1 MKMTRRALYLFDR
14 LASKLVKP
22 SEQPA
27 MVAFIPTNNGVYIAS
42 IGDNAAVSLF
52 VLSKERITPF
62 VVPLTLVKELAVS
75 KSNDD
80 VNFDV
85 TGNTVTV
92 HWYQD
97 AIPNHRR
104 HTFSAV
110 PKLPPLPSKTTSHS
124 KLLLDAITDASKVM
138 DKDNARYALGAISL
152 NGETGQIAA
161 TDGRQCLVQDGFKF
175 AFQEN
180 ALLPVSKIFTSK
192 EFREAGENIT
202 LGFEKGLIYFSV
214 GTVHLWYKSIAG
226 AFPNIKRLF
235 DEKAERTWIDL
246 NDADARFLAERLQHL
261 PGNDD
266 PCKPVFIAFNENG
279 VSVRGY
285 DKEHQSCTE
294 VKLSRSRCKGTA
306 GLIAIDRTFIK
317 NALDFGIK
325 TLGFDLNS
333 KPMLGDGFNKS
344 FIAMPLETKEKPEYD
359 RDKLNVVETSR
370 TVSVPSKMER
380 TVRDRVPVVV
390 TTAARIV
397 KPTTDT
403 SDKPHHLLAEAECIR
418 NALKTSLVNVNSLI
432 TEIKKHRR
440 QEHLMR
446 TTIESFKKLQQI

>member
-42 IGDNAAVSLF
+42 VGDNAAVSLF

-110 PKLPPLPSKTTSHS
+110 PKLPPMPSKTTSHS
-124 KLLLDAITDASKVM
+124 KLLLDAITDASKVT
-138 DKDNARYALGAISL
+138 DKDNARYALGSVSL

-214 GTVHLWYKSIAG
+214 GTVHLWYKSIYRRQKEG
-226 AFPNIKRLF
+226 KDTNISELPGLITGIWKEMLEVEQCFF
-235 DEKAERTWIDL
+235 DDDEHETKCRYQVVDLITAYLHDVDVRCEKVIAIERKFESIIQTYDTNEIFHLPLVGVIDL
-246 NDADARFLAERLQHL
+246 
-261 PGNDD
+261 
-266 PCKPVFIAFNENG
+266 I
-279 VSVRGY
+279 
-285 DKEHQSCTE
+285 
-294 VKLSRSRCKGTA
+294 
-306 GLIAIDRTFIK
+306 I
-317 NALDFGIK
+317 
-325 TLGFDLNS
+325 
-333 KPMLGDGFNKS
+333 
-344 FIAMPLETKEKPEYD
+344 EKPEGLVIID
-359 RDKLNVVETSR
+359 FK
-370 TVSVPSKMER
+370 
-380 TVRDRVPVVV
+380 
-390 TTAARIV
+390 TAASASYCSLQHEIQ
-397 KPTTDT
+397 
-403 SDKPHHLLAEAECIR
+403 LAAYAYLVREFFGQNEAKLEIR
-418 NALKTSLVNVNSLI
+418 QLIKTKTPKIITQSYPPRNDWQMKRFFSLVREYHEALETGTFNYRPSWNCSMCEHI
-432 TEIKKHRR
+432 EIC
-440 QEHLMR
+440 Q
-446 TTIESFKKLQQI
+446 S